1 MKKHGNLV
9 AQFDELMDSCE
20 QAEDVTSF
28 YIRGLRKK
36 ILTRILSRSPC
47 AKVAKG
53 VCTAKEMQKYKKLM
67 FGVISRYFVKYPVIM
82 GGSNN
87 GPVTSDLTYV
97 GAKPK
102 NKNANHRF
110 GTAGWKQR

>member
-67 FGVISRYFVKYPVIM
+67 FGV
-82 GGSNN
+82 N